1 MPPKGKATK
10 VPKIVYDY
18 SGLEKDMRVQAE
30 SGGSYYAAE
39 VVTVSKAKNRSKAP
53 VKVHFSGYTKEYDEW
68 LDGSRLRS
76 KALKKEVL
84 KEKDSKKEPP
94 KKETPKIEIKPK
106 TIVMVSTS
114 AAYLKG
120 HPTGLWLE
128 EMASPYYLF
137 KEAGY
142 EVVIASTRGGPI
154 PLDENSLK
162 GDFFTEEAKR
172 FMLDGEAF
180 GALAHS
186 IRLSAIDWKSP
197 DIKAIFMC
205 GGHGVEVDFVRN
217 SLLKKAI
224 ETIYAAEKVV
234 SAVCHG
240 PICLAQCKK
249 PDGSAL
255 VKDLETTGF
264 SNSEED
270 AVGLTDKCVY
280 LIESKFKELGGI
292 YKKTDDWSPHVVV
305 AGKLVTGQNPQ
316 SSAECA
322 KAVIKTLS

>member
-1 MPPKGKATK
+1 MAPKGKATK
-10 VPKIVYDY
+10 APRIVYDY
-18 SGLEKDMRVQAE
+18 SGLEKDMRVKAE
-30 SGGSYYAAE
+30 SDGVYYAAE
-39 VVTVSKAKNRSKAP
+39 VVTVSKAKNRSNAP
-53 VKVHFSGYTKEYDEW
+53 VKVHFSGYAKEYDEW
-68 LDGSRLRS
+68 VDGSRLRS
-76 KALKKEVL
+76 KALKKEAP
-84 KEKDSKKEPP
+84 KEKDAKKEIP
-94 KKETPKIEIKPK
+94 KKETPKIEIKPN
-106 TIVMVSTS
+106 TIVVVCTS

-120 HPTGLWLE
+120 HPTGLWME
-128 EMASPYYLF
+128 ELATPYYLF

-162 GDFFTEEAKR
+162 GDFFTAEAKK
-172 FMLDGEAF
+172 FMHDGEAF
-180 GALAHS
+180 GAMAHS
-186 IRLSAIDWKSP
+186 VRLSAIDWKSS

-205 GGHGVEVDFVRN
+205 GGHGVEVDFVKN
-217 SLLKKAI
+217 NLLKKAI
-224 ETIYAAEKVV
+224 ETTYAADKVV

-249 PDGSAL
+249 PDGSPL

-264 SNSEED
+264 SNSEEG

-280 LIESKFKELGGI
+280 LIEDKFKELGGI
-292 YKKTDDWSPHVVV
+292 YQKGGDWSPHVVV

-322 KAVIKTLS
+322 KAVIKILA